1 MNEEFHVLQLD
12 ENCYYVIHSGMQ
24 TRIHFGSVG
33 NPFFAT
39 KLGDIEIVKQ
49 NLLPEKF
56 QKCQNHESQ
65 STSLRTYRLRLG
77 TYNVT

>member
-1 MNEEFHVLQLD
+1 
-12 ENCYYVIHSGMQ
+12 MQ

-49 NLLPEKF
+49 NLLPEVQKKF
-56 QKCQNHESQ
+56 KNAKIIKVKVHHYE
-65 STSLRTYRLRLG
+65 LIDLD
-77 TYNVT
+77 